1 MITTARFWIIAM
13 TAQGRH
19 PNSLANLKPGSSG
32 HKLTPDEVLKGGKKS
47 GEVRRINASFRQLAK
62 RIRGSQAPESEVEL
76 LEMFGIPVNSQTVG
90 AVIVARTAIG
100 AMQGNRDDRRDF
112 MRMTGDDPDVEYKEE
127 ELKLKKS
134 QVAGKD
140 EHDVE
145 DLSGIWGMVHEPDA
159 DN

>member
-1 MITTARFWIIAM
+1 
-13 TAQGRH
+13 
-19 PNSLANLKPGSSG
+19 
-32 HKLTPDEVLKGGKKS
+32 
-47 GEVRRINASFRQLAK
+47 
-62 RIRGSQAPESEVEL
+62 
-76 LEMFGIPVNSQTVG
+76 
-90 AVIVARTAIG
+90 
-100 AMQGNRDDRRDF
+100 MQGNRDDRRDF